1 MYVNKPGDG
10 RTFKEIEIKNLY
22 FLVSRK
28 VKKDWNMNQLLINV
42 RESEKRILL
51 INNNVI
57 QNLYIEQPEQESL
70 IGNIYIGIVERVVP
84 SMEAAFVNI
93 GKGKKGYLHFSQ
105 TPVFIKNK
113 FEGNVDKRKPYIHQ
127 GEKILVQIIKD
138 ETDTKYYRLTGNIE
152 FTSESVILMP
162 YGHYVA
168 VSKKL
173 SETLRQQLRDW
184 AINTK
189 HDTEGYLFRTQ
200 AEQLTEERFLETI
213 DELREEHNKLILLA
227 GQVKAPALL
236 KGNNSF
242 LNEIIK
248 LKDKF
253 QLDEVICDDLQLVKQ
268 LKEIWTGIHIEY
280 YHEKMNIFSHYFLNK
295 ELEKLQKKV
304 VWLDNGANIVI
315 EEKEAFTI
323 IDVNS
328 AKASGQKRK
337 DETIRKTNML
347 AAREIARQVRL
358 RNIGGNIFI
367 DFINMTKDQDREA
380 IIRLLKKEFEWDQE
394 RTIIFGFT
402 NLGILE
408 MSRKRTK
415 PSLQQKMMV
424 HCPTCQGTGFVE
436 SSATVAFQLERE
448 LWGYKD
454 QDYMEVIIE
463 VTEDVLQ
470 FFTGEHKEHFMK
482 LEHTLGFTISFEIF
496 AFPKPHF
503 HIKRLVN

>member
-1 MYVNKPGDG
+1 MY
-10 RTFKEIEIKNLY
+10 E
-22 FLVSRK
+22 K

-51 INNNVI
+51 IENHVL
-57 QNLYIEQPEQESL
+57 QNLYIEQPQQESL

-84 SMEAAFVNI
+84 SMEAAFVHI

-105 TPVFIKNK
+105 TPAFIKDK
-113 FEGNVDKRKPYIHQ
+113 FEGNVDKRKSYIHQ
-127 GEKILVQIIKD
+127 GEKILVQIVKD

-173 SETLRQQLRDW
+173 SESARQQLRDW
-184 AINTK
+184 AMDMKN
-189 HDTEGYLFRTQ
+189 DSEGFLFRTQ
-200 AEQLTEERFLETI
+200 AGQLTKERFLDAIEA
-213 DELREEHNKLILLA
+213 LREEHKQLLSSV

-236 KGNNSF
+236 KENNSF
-242 LNEIIK
+242 LKEIIN
-248 LKDKF
+248 LKEKF
-253 QLDEVICDDLQLVKQ
+253 HLDEVICDDLRLVKQ
-268 LKEIWTGIHIEY
+268 LKEVWTDIHIEY
-280 YHEKMNIFSHYFLNK
+280 YHEKTNIISRYSLNK
-295 ELEKLQKKV
+295 ELEKVHKKV

-315 EEKEAFTI
+315 EENEAFTI

-328 AKASGQKRK
+328 AKAPGQKRK

-347 AAREIARQVRL
+347 AAKEIARQVRL

-367 DFINMTKDQDREA
+367 DFINMTKDQDRES
-380 IIRLLKKEFEWDQE
+380 IIRLLKKEFERDQE
-394 RTIIFGFT
+394 RTIVFGFT

-436 SSATVAFQLERE
+436 SSATAAFQLERE
-448 LWGYKD
+448 LWGFKD

-470 FFTGEHKEHFMK
+470 FFTGEYKEHLMN
-482 LEHTLGFTISFEIF
+482 LERTLGFTIKFQVF
-496 AFPKPHF
+496 DFPKPHY
-503 HIKRLVN
+503 HIKRLIS